1 MQTVSLTDRFLFT
14 PLKLKSD
21 KVFFLNLNLF
31 DDLKKDPSL
40 MLEIMKLI
48 YFIKKYYLYV
58 QNVTLKTKKSR

>member
-31 DDLKKDPSL
+31 DDFKRDPSL
-40 MLEIMKLI
+40 MLEITKLI
-48 YFIKKYYLYV
+48 YFIKKNFVYV
-58 QNVTLKTKKSR
+58 QNVT